1 MYGNPL
7 NFFVIKAM
15 VTGNIFTLIPQPL
28 EAEIFEGIMTAEN
41 LRIERILSQG
51 HSSPE
56 SGWYDQDENEWVMV
70 LQGRGRL
77 VFENGAEI
85 DLEAGDYLNI
95 PAHGRHKVV
104 WTDPDCVTV
113 WLAVFYR

>member
-1 MYGNPL
+1 MSPD
-7 NFFVIKAM
+7 
-15 VTGNIFTLIPQPL
+15 NIFKQIPKTL
-28 EAEIFEGIMTAEN
+28 ESETFAEIVNTKAV
-41 LRIERILSQG
+41 RIERILSRG
-51 HSSPE
+51 HTSPE

-70 LQGRGRL
+70 LQGQGRL
-77 VFENGAEI
+77 AFEDGAAI

-95 PAHGRHKVV
+95 PAHSRHKVV